1 VPSSPS
7 CSANEDMLSVMAPA
21 SLPPQ
26 APTLE
31 AVRFALGHLDDLEAL
46 ATSPLLAL
54 EACRVSDP
62 VAELRRLLHDALD
75 NLQLTVTD
83 RKLHQVLEAVY
94 VRKQGKHELIAA
106 ELGLSYGTFRRNL
119 GRALERVREL
129 LTQRVSRRSSVPVIA
144 E

>member
-54 EACRVSDP
+54 EACRVSVP